1 MTTMRADASSKG
13 RRPGLPMTVGFDHPN
28 APCLVRRHRHPHLL
42 LNRPPPRPCP
52 RRALRH
58 RPVGSLGCC
67 HLRARRDPYHSLPR
81 SPPIEDMTKAL
92 GKVLGQLIWFE
103 LDWRGSAPSREQ
115 RRQKERAM
123 REAERE
129 AMERTRKA
137 RRTKETQT
145 EDGEAAPSGPSS
157 EESRRCRFS
166 ESDVGLQQVRL
177 DFDSVPN
184 R

>member
-1 MTTMRADASSKG
+1 
-13 RRPGLPMTVGFDHPN
+13 
-28 APCLVRRHRHPHLL
+28 
-42 LNRPPPRPCP
+42 
-52 RRALRH
+52 
-58 RPVGSLGCC
+58 
-67 HLRARRDPYHSLPR
+67 
-81 SPPIEDMTKAL
+81 MTKAL

-123 REAERE
+123 RQAERE

-145 EDGEAAPSGPSS
+145 EDVEAAPSGPSR